1 MLSIVLNKLRNVS
14 LAYRI
19 YNKLYLCYK
28 ICRWNVVDCS
38 EQTQECFCKP
48 IVFTINYIY
57 VIRSVVG
64 MLSIV
69 LNKLRNVSLAY
80 RIYNKLYLCYKIC
93 RWNVVDCSEQT
104 QECFSSLSYLQ

>member
-1 MLSIVLNKLRNVS
+1 MLSIVLNKLGNVF

-38 EQTQECFCKP
+38 KQ
-48 IVFTINYIY
+48 
-57 VIRSVVG
+57 
-64 MLSIV
+64 
-69 LNKLRNVSLAY
+69 KLKNVSLAY